1 MSRTQLSPAA
11 LAADSQ
17 PARSDRPSPLSAPGF
32 KMAGQHTVAH
42 AVTRALLRHG
52 VTHVFGQGIPNLL
65 MLTCEELGIT
75 QVGYRTENAGG
86 YMGDGFS
93 RISGKACVLAAQN
106 GPAATLLVAAMGEA
120 MKASTPM
127 VALVQD
133 VNREFTD
140 KNAFQEY
147 DHLALYAGCTKWAR
161 VVHLASRVEE
171 YIDMAFTIATSGRP
185 GPVAL
190 MLPADLLLEQ
200 GHELQRTENLGYFPL
215 DRVMPPRQRVQEAAR
230 RIAAARRPVVIAG
243 GGVHLSGA
251 AEVLARLQEE
261 AHLPVATT
269 MMGKGSVS
277 DRHPLTIGV
286 VGSAMGVNSPTRY
299 LRHQITEADLV
310 VLVGNRTNQNGT
322 DSYTL
327 YPRDAEYIHIDIDSH
342 EIGRNYEAY
351 RLQGDARETLE
362 ALVEALHEQD
372 LAPRRNNRAQ
382 VEREIAEGK
391 AKYRVE
397 AAGVLTS
404 TASPIRPERLMTE
417 LDAVLDPHDIVV
429 ADASYSSFWTV
440 NYLTSQR
447 AGQRFLTP
455 RGMAGLGWG
464 LPMAMGA
471 SIAAPDSTVYCLS
484 GDGGFGHVWSELETA
499 RRMNIK
505 VVLMVLNNSILGFS
519 KHNDNARF
527 GMHNTAVNF
536 TAVDHCS
543 VARGAGCEAILVSDP
558 SQIADALR
566 QAKANAVTTL
576 IEIRCDPNAFPPFT
590 HYADMDLHV

>member
-1 MSRTQLSPAA
+1 MDA
-11 LAADSQ
+11 SQ
-17 PARSDRPSPLSAPGF
+17 PSPSSDKPSPLKAPGF
-32 KMAGQHTVAH
+32 KLAGQHTAAH
-42 AVTRALLRHG
+42 AITRALIRHG

-65 MLTCEELGIT
+65 MLTCEELGIV

-86 YMGDGFS
+86 YMGDGFA
-93 RISGKACVLAAQN
+93 RISGKVCVLAAQN
-106 GPAATLLVAAMGEA
+106 GPAATLLVAAMTEA

-161 VVHLASRVEE
+161 VVHMASRVEE
-171 YIDMAFTIATSGRP
+171 YVDMAFTIAASGRP

-190 MLPADLLLEQ
+190 MLPADMLLEPGPVLVRQ
-200 GHELQRTENLGYFPL
+200 QNLGGFPL
-215 DRVMPPRQRVQEAAR
+215 DRMVPPRGSLREAAR
-230 RIAAARRPVVIAG
+230 RIASAKRPVVIAG

-251 AEVLARLQEE
+251 APALARLQQE

-269 MMGKGSVS
+269 MMGKGAVS
-277 DRHPLTIGV
+277 DLHPLTIGV
-286 VGSAMGVNSPTRY
+286 VGAAMGVNSPTRY
-299 LRHQITEADLV
+299 LRPLITEADLV

-327 YPRDAEYIHIDIDSH
+327 YPRSASYVHIDIDSQ
-342 EIGRNYEAY
+342 EIGRNYEAH

-362 ALVEALHEQD
+362 ALADALCEQD
-372 LAPRRNNRAQ
+372 LELRRHERPGIEQFIARGKQQYRA
-382 VEREIAEGK
+382 
-391 AKYRVE
+391 E
-397 AAGVLTS
+397 AARVLES
-404 TASPIRPERLMTE
+404 TASPVRPERLMKE
-417 LDAVLDPHDIVV
+417 LDAVLDDHDIVV

-440 NYLTSQR
+440 NYLTARR

-464 LPMAMGA
+464 LPMALGA
-471 SIAAPDSTVYCLS
+471 SVAAPGSTVYCLS

-499 RRMNIK
+499 RRMNLK

-519 KHNDNARF
+519 KHSDNARF
-527 GMHNTAVNF
+527 GMHNSAVNF
-536 TAVDHCS
+536 TQVDHCA
-543 VARGAGCEAILVSDP
+543 VARGAGCEAIAVSDP
-558 SQIADALR
+558 AQIADALR
-566 QAKANAVTTL
+566 QAKANSVTTL

-590 HYADMDLHV
+590 HYADMECHV